1 MPISYFVDKAH
12 SPETDEIFAVLGSS
26 QPLWVRIIGFI
37 VKNYE
42 MVGDMTYGGKNY
54 GWNLWY
60 RKSGKSLVSLYP
72 QQNEFVAQVV
82 LGREQVEKA
91 LTLSLG
97 ENVARVLR
105 ETPSLHDGRWLFIKI
120 TTETDIADVEKLLL
134 LKKRRKKAGKDE
146 VKDIHATEVSS
157 NAG

>member
-1 MPISYFVDKAH
+1 MAISYFVDKGH
-12 SPETDEIFAVLGSS
+12 PPEAEEVNGVLGTART
-26 QPLWVRIIGFI
+26 LWTQIVEFI
-37 VKNYE
+37 ATSYL

-60 RKSGKSLVSLYP
+60 RKSGKSLASLYP
-72 QQNEFVAQVV
+72 QENAYIAQIV

-97 ENVARVLR
+97 DNVRSVVH

-120 TTETDIADVEKLLL
+120 TTETDVKDVEQLLL
-134 LKKRRKKAGKDE
+134 LKKRPIKKK
-146 VKDIHATEVSS
+146 
-157 NAG
+157 N